1 MKVTQDRLRQIIKEE
16 VTKQISE
23 IVGDLTLPYD
33 DETLTKAGLLGPHGK
48 PRPRKPISPFIPW
61 EEVSDEAKQIARE
74 LENSED
80 FRVLVGHGET
90 TSLVQKVLD
99 LLRRKG
105 IGFGE

>member
-1 MKVTQDRLRQIIKEE
+1 MKLRPSDLRRIIREE
-16 VTKQISE
+16 VSKKLDEYESLK
-23 IVGDLTLPYD
+23 VMDPKTL
-33 DETLTKAGLLGPHGK
+33 EKAGITMDGRYRKPK
-48 PRPRKPISPFIPW
+48 PRPLYLDPS
-61 EEVSDEAKQIARE
+61 EVSDEAKRIASE